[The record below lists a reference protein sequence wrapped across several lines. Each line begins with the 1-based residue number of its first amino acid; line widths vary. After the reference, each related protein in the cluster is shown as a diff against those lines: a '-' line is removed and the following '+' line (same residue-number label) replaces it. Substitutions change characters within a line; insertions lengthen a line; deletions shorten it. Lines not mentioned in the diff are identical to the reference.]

1 MNYHAPISEE
11 EEEEDSSVDYSV
23 VKEVVKDV
31 KDKWI
36 QVDNIAFSVSELS
49 YVVGRAFIESRYT
62 TELHFKNGN
71 MFEIHMSLDSF
82 LNKLEKI

>member
-1 MNYHAPISEE
+1 MNYHAPISIKK
-11 EEEEDSSVDYSV
+11 EEEDSFVDYSV
-23 VKEVVKDV
+23 VNV

-36 QVDNIAFSVSELS
+36 QVDDIAFSVSELS
-49 YVVGRAFIESRYT
+49 HVVGRESPKVFTESRYT

-71 MFEIHMSLDSF
+71 MFEVHMPLDSF